1 MRLSHIDRIRA
12 IAVLCMVEVH
22 TAAII
27 PPAGMSVGDPAAFVA
42 AAFGGMAAPL
52 FVMISGWGIYMSA
65 SRRMTSGHARVNDW
79 ASWMAPRV
87 ALLAS
92 CQLLVNLLLNADRGG
107 RFEVHTPG
115 VLTLLAMAALLAP
128 VLVRLGMEI
137 RMFLMLVMISSPLL
151 IGGGTL
157 GTDWS
162 WWDRVASDG
171 MSEWLSRLLWNGT
184 YPAVPWMF
192 YVLLGTLV
200 YDLSDS
206 PRTRERII
214 TIGLISTIITFFI
227 SVREEVPWALTEGD
241 AVLTF
246 FPASSAFLVVSGFF
260 ALLAHRILEGEE
272 SSGGEPFGGDRL
284 SFLEPLGKITLTVY
298 VAHFAVLGLVAYAM
312 QGEPRLELVPA
323 FAATIGHTLIWIPLA
338 KAHQELIPE
347 ISLEG
352 LLRKLSQSTR

>member
-52 FVMISGWGIYMSA
+52 FVMISGWAIYMSA
-65 SRRMTSGHARVNDW
+65 SRRMMGGLTSADEW
-79 ASWMAPRV
+79 ASWMVPRV

-92 CQLLVNLLLNADRGG
+92 CQLLVNLLLNTDRGG

-115 VLTLLAMAALLAP
+115 VLTLLAIAALLAP

-137 RMFLMLVMISSPLL
+137 RIFLMLVMISSPM
-151 IGGGTL
+151 IMGDVSGTN
-157 GTDWS
+157 WS

-214 TIGLISTIITFFI
+214 AIGLIATIITLLI
-227 SVREEVPWALTEGD
+227 SVREKVPWALTEGD

-246 FPASSAFLVVSGFF
+246 FPASSSFLVVSGFF

-272 SSGGEPFGGDRL
+272 SSGGEPFGGDKL
-284 SFLEPLGKITLTVY
+284 SFLEPLGRITLTVY

-323 FAATIGHTLIWIPLA
+323 FAVTIGHTLMWIPLA

-347 ISLEG
+347 ISFEG
-352 LLRKLSQSTR
+352 LLRKLSQLTR

>member
-52 FVMISGWGIYMSA
+52 FVMISGWAIYMSA
-65 SRRMTSGHARVNDW
+65 SRRMMGGLTSADEW
-79 ASWMAPRV
+79 ASWMVPRV

-92 CQLLVNLLLNADRGG
+92 CQILVNLLLNTDRGG

-115 VLTLLAMAALLAP
+115 VLTLLAIAALLAP

-137 RMFLMLVMISSPLL
+137 RIFLMLVMISSPM
-151 IGGGTL
+151 IMGDVS

-214 TIGLISTIITFFI
+214 AIGLIATIITLLI
-227 SVREEVPWALTEGD
+227 SVREKVPWALTEGD

-246 FPASSAFLVVSGFF
+246 FPASSSFLVVSGFF
-260 ALLAHRILEGEE
+260 ALLAHRILEGQE
-272 SSGGEPFGGDRL
+272 SSGGEPFGGDKL
-284 SFLEPLGKITLTVY
+284 SFLEPLGRITLTVY

-323 FAATIGHTLIWIPLA
+323 FAVTIGHTLMWIPLA

-347 ISLEG
+347 ISFEG

>member
-52 FVMISGWGIYMSA
+52 FVMISGWAIYMSA
-65 SRRMTSGHARVNDW
+65 SRRMMGGLTSADEWV
-79 ASWMAPRV
+79 SWMVPRV

-92 CQLLVNLLLNADRGG
+92 CQILVNLLLNTDRGG

-115 VLTLLAMAALLAP
+115 VLTLLAIAALLAP

-137 RMFLMLVMISSPLL
+137 RIFLMLVMISSPM
-151 IGGGTL
+151 IMGDVS

-214 TIGLISTIITFFI
+214 AIGLIATIITLLI
-227 SVREEVPWALTEGD
+227 SVREKVPWALTEGD

-246 FPASSAFLVVSGFF
+246 FPASSSFLVVSGFF

-272 SSGGEPFGGDRL
+272 SSGGEPFGGDKL
-284 SFLEPLGKITLTVY
+284 SFLEPLGRITLTVY

-323 FAATIGHTLIWIPLA
+323 FAVTIGHTLMWIPLA

-347 ISLEG
+347 ISFEG

>member
-52 FVMISGWGIYMSA
+52 FVMISGWAIYMSA
-65 SRRMTSGHARVNDW
+65 SRRMMGGLTSADEW
-79 ASWMAPRV
+79 ASWMVPRV

-92 CQLLVNLLLNADRGG
+92 CQILVNLLLNTDRGG

-115 VLTLLAMAALLAP
+115 VLTLLAIAALLAP

-137 RMFLMLVMISSPLL
+137 RIFLMLVMISSPM
-151 IGGGTL
+151 IMGDVS

-214 TIGLISTIITFFI
+214 AIGLIATIITLLI
-227 SVREEVPWALTEGD
+227 SVSEKVPWALTEGD

-246 FPASSAFLVVSGFF
+246 FPASSSFLVVSGFF

-272 SSGGEPFGGDRL
+272 SSGGEPFGGDKL
-284 SFLEPLGKITLTVY
+284 SFLEPLGRITLTVY

-323 FAATIGHTLIWIPLA
+323 FAVTIGHTLMWIPLA

-347 ISLEG
+347 ISFEG

>member
-52 FVMISGWGIYMSA
+52 FVMISGWAIYMSA
-65 SRRMTSGHARVNDW
+65 SRRMMGGLTSADEWV
-79 ASWMAPRV
+79 SWMVPRV

-92 CQLLVNLLLNADRGG
+92 CQILVNLLLNTDRGG

-115 VLTLLAMAALLAP
+115 VLTLLAIAALLAP

-137 RMFLMLVMISSPLL
+137 RIFLMLVMISSPM
-151 IGGGTL
+151 IMGDVSGTN
-157 GTDWS
+157 WS

-214 TIGLISTIITFFI
+214 AIGLIATIITLLI
-227 SVREEVPWALTEGD
+227 SVREKVPWALTEGD

-246 FPASSAFLVVSGFF
+246 FPASSSFLVVSGFF

-272 SSGGEPFGGDRL
+272 SSGGEPFGGDKL
-284 SFLEPLGKITLTVY
+284 SFLEPLGRITLTVY

-323 FAATIGHTLIWIPLA
+323 FAVTIGHTLMWIPLA

-347 ISLEG
+347 ISFEG
-352 LLRKLSQSTR
+352 LLRKLSQLTR

>member
-52 FVMISGWGIYMSA
+52 FVMISGWAIYMSA
-65 SRRMTSGHARVNDW
+65 SRRMMGGLTSADEWV
-79 ASWMAPRV
+79 SWMVPRV

-92 CQLLVNLLLNADRGG
+92 CQILVNLLLNTDRGG

-115 VLTLLAMAALLAP
+115 VLTLLAIAALLAP

-137 RMFLMLVMISSPLL
+137 RIFLMLVMISSPM
-151 IGGGTL
+151 IMGDVSGTN
-157 GTDWS
+157 WS
-162 WWDRVASDG
+162 WWDRVASYG

-214 TIGLISTIITFFI
+214 AIGLIATIITLLI
-227 SVREEVPWALTEGD
+227 SVREKVPWALTEGD

-246 FPASSAFLVVSGFF
+246 FPASSSFLVVSGFF

-272 SSGGEPFGGDRL
+272 SSGGEPFGGDKL
-284 SFLEPLGKITLTVY
+284 SFLEPLGRITLTVY

-323 FAATIGHTLIWIPLA
+323 FAVTIGHTLMWIPLA

-347 ISLEG
+347 ISFEG

>member
-1 MRLSHIDRIRA
+1 M
-12 IAVLCMVEVH
+12 
-22 TAAII
+22 
-27 PPAGMSVGDPAAFVA
+27 
-42 AAFGGMAAPL
+42 
-52 FVMISGWGIYMSA
+52 
-65 SRRMTSGHARVNDW
+65 
-79 ASWMAPRV
+79 
-87 ALLAS
+87 
-92 CQLLVNLLLNADRGG
+92 
-107 RFEVHTPG
+107 
-115 VLTLLAMAALLAP
+115 LTLLAIAALLAP

-137 RMFLMLVMISSPLL
+137 RIFLMLVMISSPM
-151 IGGGTL
+151 IMGDVS

-214 TIGLISTIITFFI
+214 AIGLIATIITLLI
-227 SVREEVPWALTEGD
+227 SVREKVPWALTEGD

-246 FPASSAFLVVSGFF
+246 FPASSSFLVVSGFF

-272 SSGGEPFGGDRL
+272 SSGGEPFGGDKL
-284 SFLEPLGKITLTVY
+284 SFLEPLGRITLTVY

-323 FAATIGHTLIWIPLA
+323 FAVTIGHTLMWIPLA

-347 ISLEG
+347 ISFEG

>member
-52 FVMISGWGIYMSA
+52 FVMISGWAIYMSA
-65 SRRMTSGHARVNDW
+65 SRRMMGGLTSADEW
-79 ASWMAPRV
+79 ASWMVPRV

-92 CQLLVNLLLNADRGG
+92 CQILVNLLLNTDRGG

-115 VLTLLAMAALLAP
+115 VLTLLAIAALLAP

-137 RMFLMLVMISSPLL
+137 RIFLMLVMISSPM
-151 IGGGTL
+151 IMGDVS

-171 MSEWLSRLLWNGT
+171 MSEWLSRLHWNGT

-214 TIGLISTIITFFI
+214 AIGLIATIITLLI
-227 SVREEVPWALTEGD
+227 SVREKVPWALTEGD

-246 FPASSAFLVVSGFF
+246 FPASSSFLVVSGFF

-272 SSGGEPFGGDRL
+272 SSGGEPFGGDKL
-284 SFLEPLGKITLTVY
+284 SFLEPLGRITLTVY

-323 FAATIGHTLIWIPLA
+323 FAVTIGHTLMWIPLA

-347 ISLEG
+347 ISFEG

>member
-52 FVMISGWGIYMSA
+52 FVMISGWAIYMSA
-65 SRRMTSGHARVNDW
+65 SRRMMGGLTSADEWV
-79 ASWMAPRV
+79 SWMVPRV

-92 CQLLVNLLLNADRGG
+92 CQILVNLLLNTDRGG

-115 VLTLLAMAALLAP
+115 VLTLLAIAALLAP

-137 RMFLMLVMISSPLL
+137 RIFLMLVMISSPM
-151 IGGGTL
+151 IMGDVSGTN
-157 GTDWS
+157 WS

-214 TIGLISTIITFFI
+214 AIGLIATIITLLI
-227 SVREEVPWALTEGD
+227 SVREKVPWALTEGD

-246 FPASSAFLVVSGFF
+246 FPASSSFLVVSGFF

-272 SSGGEPFGGDRL
+272 SSGGEPFGGDKL
-284 SFLEPLGKITLTVY
+284 SFLEPLGRITLTVY

-323 FAATIGHTLIWIPLA
+323 FAVTIGHTLMWIPLA

-347 ISLEG
+347 ISFEG

>member
-52 FVMISGWGIYMSA
+52 FVMISGWAIYMSA
-65 SRRMTSGHARVNDW
+65 SRRMMGGLTSADEW
-79 ASWMAPRV
+79 ASWMVPRV

-92 CQLLVNLLLNADRGG
+92 CQILVNLLLNTDRGG

-115 VLTLLAMAALLAP
+115 VLTLLAIAALLAP

-137 RMFLMLVMISSPLL
+137 RIFLMLVMISSPM
-151 IGGGTL
+151 IMGDVSGTN
-157 GTDWS
+157 WS

-214 TIGLISTIITFFI
+214 AIGLIATIITLLI
-227 SVREEVPWALTEGD
+227 SVREKVPWALTEGD

-246 FPASSAFLVVSGFF
+246 FPASSSFLVVSGFF

-272 SSGGEPFGGDRL
+272 SSGGEPFGGDKL
-284 SFLEPLGKITLTVY
+284 SFLEPLGRITLTVY

-323 FAATIGHTLIWIPLA
+323 FAVTIGHTLMWIPLA

-347 ISLEG
+347 ISFEG

>member
-52 FVMISGWGIYMSA
+52 FVMISGWAIYMSA
-65 SRRMTSGHARVNDW
+65 SRRMMGGLTSADEW
-79 ASWMAPRV
+79 ASWMVPRV

-92 CQLLVNLLLNADRGG
+92 CQILVNLLLNTDRGG

-115 VLTLLAMAALLAP
+115 VLTLLAIAALLAP

-137 RMFLMLVMISSPLL
+137 RIFLMLVMISSPM
-151 IGGGTL
+151 IMGDVS

-214 TIGLISTIITFFI
+214 AIGLIATIITLLI
-227 SVREEVPWALTEGD
+227 SVREKVPWALTEGD

-246 FPASSAFLVVSGFF
+246 FPASSSFLVVSGFF

-272 SSGGEPFGGDRL
+272 SSGGEPFGGDKL
-284 SFLEPLGKITLTVY
+284 SFLEPLGRITLTVY

-323 FAATIGHTLIWIPLA
+323 FAVTIGHTLMWIPLA

-347 ISLEG
+347 ISFEG
-352 LLRKLSQSTR
+352 LLRKLSQLTR

>member
-52 FVMISGWGIYMSA
+52 FVMISGWAIYMSA
-65 SRRMTSGHARVNDW
+65 SRRMMGGLTSADEW
-79 ASWMAPRV
+79 ASWMVPRV
-87 ALLAS
+87 VLLAS
-92 CQLLVNLLLNADRGG
+92 CQILVNLLLNTDRGG

-115 VLTLLAMAALLAP
+115 VLTLLAIAALLAP

-137 RMFLMLVMISSPLL
+137 RIFLMLVMISSPM
-151 IGGGTL
+151 IMGDVS

-214 TIGLISTIITFFI
+214 AIGLIATIITLLI
-227 SVREEVPWALTEGD
+227 SVREKVPWALTEGD

-246 FPASSAFLVVSGFF
+246 FPASSSFLVVSGFF

-272 SSGGEPFGGDRL
+272 SSGGEPFGGDKL
-284 SFLEPLGKITLTVY
+284 SFLEPLGRITLTVY

-323 FAATIGHTLIWIPLA
+323 FAVTIGHTLMWIPLA

-347 ISLEG
+347 ISFEG

>member
-52 FVMISGWGIYMSA
+52 FVMISGWAIYMSA
-65 SRRMTSGHARVNDW
+65 SRRMMGGLTSADEW
-79 ASWMAPRV
+79 ASWMVPRV

-92 CQLLVNLLLNADRGG
+92 CQILVNLLLNTDRGG

-115 VLTLLAMAALLAP
+115 VLTLLAIAALLAP

-137 RMFLMLVMISSPLL
+137 RIFLMLVMISSPM
-151 IGGGTL
+151 IMGDFS

-214 TIGLISTIITFFI
+214 AIGLIATIITLLI
-227 SVREEVPWALTEGD
+227 SVREKVPWALTEGD

-246 FPASSAFLVVSGFF
+246 FPASSSFLVVSGFF

-272 SSGGEPFGGDRL
+272 SSGGEPFGGDKL
-284 SFLEPLGKITLTVY
+284 SFLEPLGRITLTVY

-323 FAATIGHTLIWIPLA
+323 FAVTIGHTLMWIPLA

-347 ISLEG
+347 ISFEG

>member
-52 FVMISGWGIYMSA
+52 FVMISGWAIYMSA
-65 SRRMTSGHARVNDW
+65 SRRMMGGLTSADEW
-79 ASWMAPRV
+79 ASWMVPRV

-115 VLTLLAMAALLAP
+115 VLTLLAIAALLAP

-137 RMFLMLVMISSPLL
+137 RIFLMLVMISSPM
-151 IGGGTL
+151 IMGDVS

-214 TIGLISTIITFFI
+214 AIGLIATIITLLI
-227 SVREEVPWALTEGD
+227 SVREKVPWALTEGD

-246 FPASSAFLVVSGFF
+246 FPASSSFLVVSGFF

-272 SSGGEPFGGDRL
+272 SSGGEPFGGDKL
-284 SFLEPLGKITLTVY
+284 SFLEPLGRITLTVY

-323 FAATIGHTLIWIPLA
+323 FAVTIGHTLMWIPLA

-347 ISLEG
+347 ISFEG

>member
-52 FVMISGWGIYMSA
+52 FVMISGWAIYMSA
-65 SRRMTSGHARVNDW
+65 SRRMMGGLTSADEW
-79 ASWMAPRV
+79 ASWMVPRV

-92 CQLLVNLLLNADRGG
+92 CQILVNLLLNTDRGG

-115 VLTLLAMAALLAP
+115 VLTLLAIAALLAP

-137 RMFLMLVMISSPLL
+137 RIFLMLVMISSPM
-151 IGGGTL
+151 IMGDVS

-214 TIGLISTIITFFI
+214 AIGLIATIITLLI
-227 SVREEVPWALTEGD
+227 SVREKVPWALTEGD

-246 FPASSAFLVVSGFF
+246 FPASSSFLVVSGFF

-272 SSGGEPFGGDRL
+272 SSGGEPFGGDKL
-284 SFLEPLGKITLTVY
+284 SFLEPLGRITLTVY

-323 FAATIGHTLIWIPLA
+323 FAVTIGHTLMWIPLA

-347 ISLEG
+347 ISFEG

>member
-52 FVMISGWGIYMSA
+52 FVMISGWAIYMSA
-65 SRRMTSGHARVNDW
+65 SRRMIGGLTSADEW
-79 ASWMAPRV
+79 ASWMVPRV

-92 CQLLVNLLLNADRGG
+92 CQILVNLLLNTDRGG

-115 VLTLLAMAALLAP
+115 VLTLLAIAALLAP

-137 RMFLMLVMISSPLL
+137 RIFLMLVMISSPM
-151 IGGGTL
+151 IMGDVS

-214 TIGLISTIITFFI
+214 AIGLIATIITLLI
-227 SVREEVPWALTEGD
+227 SVREKVPWALTEGD

-246 FPASSAFLVVSGFF
+246 FPASSSFLVVSGFF

-272 SSGGEPFGGDRL
+272 SSGGEPFGGDKL
-284 SFLEPLGKITLTVY
+284 SFLEPLGRITLTVY

-323 FAATIGHTLIWIPLA
+323 FAVTIGHTLMWIPLA

-347 ISLEG
+347 ISFEG

>member
-52 FVMISGWGIYMSA
+52 FVMISGWAIYMSA
-65 SRRMTSGHARVNDW
+65 SRRMMGGLTSADEW
-79 ASWMAPRV
+79 ASWMVPRV

-92 CQLLVNLLLNADRGG
+92 CQLLVNLLLNTDRGG

-115 VLTLLAMAALLAP
+115 VLTLLAIAALLAP

-137 RMFLMLVMISSPLL
+137 RIFLMLVMISSPM
-151 IGGGTL
+151 IMGDVS

-214 TIGLISTIITFFI
+214 AIGLIATIITLLI
-227 SVREEVPWALTEGD
+227 SVREKVPWALTEGD

-246 FPASSAFLVVSGFF
+246 FPASSSFLVVSGFF

-272 SSGGEPFGGDRL
+272 SSGGEPFGGDKL
-284 SFLEPLGKITLTVY
+284 SFLEPLGRITLTVY

-323 FAATIGHTLIWIPLA
+323 FAVTIGHTLMWIPLA

-347 ISLEG
+347 ISFEG

>member
-52 FVMISGWGIYMSA
+52 FVMISGWAIYMSA
-65 SRRMTSGHARVNDW
+65 SRRTMGGLTSADEW
-79 ASWMAPRV
+79 ASWVAPRV

-92 CQLLVNLLLNADRGG
+92 CQLLVNLLLNTDRGG

-115 VLTLLAMAALLAP
+115 VLTLLAIAALLAP

-137 RMFLMLVMISSPLL
+137 RIFLMLVMISSPM
-151 IGGGTL
+151 IMGDVS

-184 YPAVPWMF
+184 YPAIPWMF

-214 TIGLISTIITFFI
+214 AIGLIATIITLLI
-227 SVREEVPWALTEGD
+227 SVSEKVPWALTEGD

-246 FPASSAFLVVSGFF
+246 FPASSSFLVVSGFF

-272 SSGGEPFGGDRL
+272 SSGGEPFGGDKL
-284 SFLEPLGKITLTVY
+284 SFLEPLGRITLTVY

-323 FAATIGHTLIWIPLA
+323 FAVTIGHTLMWIPLA

-347 ISLEG
+347 ISFEG

>member
-52 FVMISGWGIYMSA
+52 FVMISGWAIYMSA
-65 SRRMTSGHARVNDW
+65 SRRMMGGLTSADEW
-79 ASWMAPRV
+79 ASWMVPRV

-92 CQLLVNLLLNADRGG
+92 CQILVNLLLNADRGG

-115 VLTLLAMAALLAP
+115 VLTLLAIAALLAP

-137 RMFLMLVMISSPLL
+137 RIFLMLVMISSPM
-151 IGGGTL
+151 IMGDVS

-214 TIGLISTIITFFI
+214 AIGLIATIITLLI
-227 SVREEVPWALTEGD
+227 SVREKVPWALTEGD

-246 FPASSAFLVVSGFF
+246 FPASSSFLVVSGFF

-272 SSGGEPFGGDRL
+272 SSGGEPFGGDKL
-284 SFLEPLGKITLTVY
+284 SFLEPLGRITLTVY

-323 FAATIGHTLIWIPLA
+323 FAVTIGHTLMWIPLA

-347 ISLEG
+347 ISFEG

>member
-27 PPAGMSVGDPAAFVA
+27 PPAGMSMGDPAAFVA

-52 FVMISGWGIYMSA
+52 FVMISGWAIYMSA
-65 SRRMTSGHARVNDW
+65 SRRMMGGLTSADEW
-79 ASWMAPRV
+79 ASWMVPRV

-92 CQLLVNLLLNADRGG
+92 CQILVNLLLNTDRGG

-115 VLTLLAMAALLAP
+115 VLTLLAIAALLAP

-137 RMFLMLVMISSPLL
+137 RIFLMLVMISSPM
-151 IGGGTL
+151 IMGDVS

-214 TIGLISTIITFFI
+214 AIGLIATIITLLI
-227 SVREEVPWALTEGD
+227 SVREKVPWALTEGD

-246 FPASSAFLVVSGFF
+246 FPASSSFLVVSGFF

-272 SSGGEPFGGDRL
+272 SSGGEPFGGDKL
-284 SFLEPLGKITLTVY
+284 SFLEPLGRITLTVY

-323 FAATIGHTLIWIPLA
+323 FAVTIGHTLMWIPLA

-347 ISLEG
+347 ISFEG

>member
-52 FVMISGWGIYMSA
+52 FVMISGWAIYMSA
-65 SRRMTSGHARVNDW
+65 SRRMMGGLTSADEW
-79 ASWMAPRV
+79 ASWMVPRV

-92 CQLLVNLLLNADRGG
+92 CQLLVNLLLNTDRGG

-115 VLTLLAMAALLAP
+115 VLTLLAIAALLAP

-137 RMFLMLVMISSPLL
+137 RIFLMLVMISSPM
-151 IGGGTL
+151 IMGDVS

-184 YPAVPWMF
+184 YPAIPWMF

-214 TIGLISTIITFFI
+214 AIGLIATIITLLI
-227 SVREEVPWALTEGD
+227 SVREKVPWALTEGD

-246 FPASSAFLVVSGFF
+246 FPASSSFLVVSGFF

-272 SSGGEPFGGDRL
+272 SSGGEPFGGDKL
-284 SFLEPLGKITLTVY
+284 SFLEPLGRITLTVY

-323 FAATIGHTLIWIPLA
+323 FAVTIGHTLMWIPLA

-347 ISLEG
+347 ISFEG

>member
-52 FVMISGWGIYMSA
+52 FVMISGWAIYMSA
-65 SRRMTSGHARVNDW
+65 SRRMMGGLTSADEWV
-79 ASWMAPRV
+79 SWMVPRV

-92 CQLLVNLLLNADRGG
+92 CQILVNLLLNTDRGG

-115 VLTLLAMAALLAP
+115 VLTLLAIAALLAP

-137 RMFLMLVMISSPLL
+137 RIFLMLIMISSPM
-151 IGGGTL
+151 IMGDVSGTN
-157 GTDWS
+157 WS

-184 YPAVPWMF
+184 YPAIPWMF

-214 TIGLISTIITFFI
+214 AIGLIATIITLLI
-227 SVREEVPWALTEGD
+227 SVREKVPWALTEGD

-246 FPASSAFLVVSGFF
+246 FPASSSFLVVSGFF

-272 SSGGEPFGGDRL
+272 SSGGEPFGGDKL
-284 SFLEPLGKITLTVY
+284 SFLEPLGRITLTVY

-323 FAATIGHTLIWIPLA
+323 FAVTIGHTLMWIPLA

-347 ISLEG
+347 ISFEG

>member
-52 FVMISGWGIYMSA
+52 FVMISGWAIYMSA
-65 SRRMTSGHARVNDW
+65 SRRMMGGLTSADEW
-79 ASWMAPRV
+79 ASWMVPRV

-92 CQLLVNLLLNADRGG
+92 CQLLVNLLLNTDRGG

-115 VLTLLAMAALLAP
+115 VLTLLAIAALLAP

-137 RMFLMLVMISSPLL
+137 RIFLMLVMISSPM
-151 IGGGTL
+151 IMGDVS

-214 TIGLISTIITFFI
+214 AIGLIATIITLLI
-227 SVREEVPWALTEGD
+227 SVREKVPWALTEGD

-246 FPASSAFLVVSGFF
+246 FLASSSFLVVSGFF

-272 SSGGEPFGGDRL
+272 SSGGEPFGGDKL
-284 SFLEPLGKITLTVY
+284 SFLEPLGRITLTVY

-323 FAATIGHTLIWIPLA
+323 FAVTIGHTLMWIPLA

-347 ISLEG
+347 ISFEG